1 MNFIGFFHILA
12 VLPLKY
18 KANARLGMNLPTYIT
33 GFILFSVGVI
43 SLLWPWLAWFNYE
56 FTFVDTDYWSVRYLY
71 YFVYILIT
79 NAARFDSLDSV
90 QMLIGE
96 GFLIS
101 QITCILL
108 YNECNAELIVFC
120 LVPWLLIQNS

>member
-33 GFILFSVGVI
+33 GFILFSVGVL